1 MLFNAPEYHFKR
13 NKIFAALGYYEV
25 RVFFG
30 WLDVRLV
37 HRLYRIDILAE
48 DRINAPSALLHV
60 AREAAQDA
68 YVGVGIHKNADIKHI
83 AQRGV
88 GKYEYSLD
96 STTLAGD
103 TRTVAS
109 ERLWTV

>member
-30 WLDVRLV
+30 WLDIRLV

-48 DRINAPSALLHV
+48 DRIDASSALLHV
-60 AREAAQDA
+60 ARKAAQNA
-68 YVGVGIHKNADIKHI
+68 YVGIGIHKNADIEHI

-88 GKYEYSLD
+88 GNPSTT
-96 STTLAGD
+96 TTLAGD